1 MKKVFLS
8 LLLFLALGNV
18 VQAQELNAR
27 VMINREQ
34 VSNTKSGVFDALEKQ
49 ITQFL
54 NERK

>member
-8 LLLFLALGNV
+8 LLLFLALSNV

-54 NERK
+54 N